1 MKMELL
7 QPIPQKYKQ
16 LSENTIKNYMPKKL
30 DTLEEMDKF
39 LDTHILQKLKREEVE
54 NVNSEEI
61 ESVIKN
67 LPTNTNPGPDG
78 FLGEI

>member
-1 MKMELL
+1 MDLS
-7 QPIPQKYKQ
+7 QPTPQKYKQ

-30 DTLEEMDKF
+30 GTLEEMDKF

>member
-1 MKMELL
+1 MDLS
-7 QPIPQKYKQ
+7 QPTPQKYKQ

>member
-1 MKMELL
+1 
-7 QPIPQKYKQ
+7 
-16 LSENTIKNYMPKKL
+16 MPKKL